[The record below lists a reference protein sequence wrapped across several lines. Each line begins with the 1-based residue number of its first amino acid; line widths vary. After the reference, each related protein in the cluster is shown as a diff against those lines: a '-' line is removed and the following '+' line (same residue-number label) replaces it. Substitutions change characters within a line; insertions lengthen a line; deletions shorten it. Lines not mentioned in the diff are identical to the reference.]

1 MSADKVESGMMNREL
16 PFFQAIN
23 EAIDLCMSR
32 DPAVYVMGLGV
43 PDPKGVFGSTLGLQ
57 PKYGSGRVMDMP
69 VSENAMTGVAIGS
82 ALVGMRPIM
91 THQRMDFAL
100 LAMDQIV
107 NQAAKWHYMFGG
119 QMCVPIVIRMIIGR
133 GWGQGAQH
141 SQSLEAWYAHVP
153 GLKVVMPTTPYD
165 AKGLLISSI
174 EDNNPVIFIE
184 HRWLYNITGHVPEGM
199 YRVPIGKAK
208 TARTGEDITVAATS
222 YMTLESLRAADIL
235 AKAGASA
242 EVIDIRTLK
251 PLDEDLILRSVEKT
265 GRLMVVDSGYLT
277 GGIGAEVAARVVEK
291 AFHSLKCPVKR
302 IGLPDCPGATSP
314 GLTKF
319 YYPRASHIVKAIKD
333 ILMLPKTR
341 DDHEYELLDESSPHD
356 VPDKYFRG
364 PF

>member
-1 MSADKVESGMMNREL
+1 MNREL
-16 PFFQAIN
+16 KFFQALN
-23 EAIDLCMSR
+23 EATDLCMAK

-43 PDPKGVFGSTLGLQ
+43 PDPKGIFGSTLGLQ
-57 PKYGSGRVMDMP
+57 QKYGSQRVMDMP

-91 THQRMDFAL
+91 THQRIDFAL
-100 LAMDQIV
+100 LAIEQMV

-119 QMCVPIVIRMIIGR
+119 QMCVPLVVRMIIGR

-141 SQSLEAWYAHVP
+141 SQSLEAWFAHVP

-174 EDNNPVIFIE
+174 EDNSPVVFIE
-184 HRWLYNITGHVPEGM
+184 HRWLYDITGHVPQGI

-208 TARTGEDITVAATS
+208 IVKSGTDITIAATS
-222 YMTLESLRAADIL
+222 YMTLESIRAADIL
-235 AKAGASA
+235 TKDGVSA

-251 PLDEDLILRSVEKT
+251 PLDDNLIIESVRKT
-265 GRLMVVDSGYLT
+265 GRLIVVDSGYIT

-291 AFHSLKCPVKR
+291 AFNDLKSPIKR
-302 IGLPDCPGATSP
+302 IGLPDCPTPTSP
-314 GLTKF
+314 ALSKF
-319 YYPRASHIVKAIKD
+319 YYPRSRHIIKVAREVLHLGTSQDD
-333 ILMLPKTR
+333 IGFDM
-341 DDHEYELLDESSPHD
+341 LDELVPHD
-356 VPDKYFRG
+356 VPDKYFTG